1 MKGVNGAIGAPTE
14 TGTWDTRSYQDVKM
28 HKSKE
33 VTYHC
38 NGQGFANLADARVY
52 KKKKNIMY
60 GYVKHTIEER
70 TVSHIEICSSRY
82 VS

>member
-1 MKGVNGAIGAPTE
+1 MKE
-14 TGTWDTRSYQDVKM
+14 TGTWVTRSYQDVKM
-28 HKSKE
+28 HKSE
-33 VTYHC
+33 DVTYHC
-38 NGQGFANLADARVY
+38 NEKEFANLAAARLY
-52 KKKKNIMY
+52 MNKKNIMY